1 MSISTEFEND
11 SGKGSFQTGLKIF
24 KSYKEEFLRINEM
37 DLVVVY
43 DWGFASSF
51 FYFRSKHLKWT
62 IQNIFEKRGKFFEKE
77 ESSFLDAAKT

>member
-1 MSISTEFEND
+1 
-11 SGKGSFQTGLKIF
+11 
-24 KSYKEEFLRINEM
+24 M

-51 FYFRSKHLKWT
+51 FYFRSKHLKCT